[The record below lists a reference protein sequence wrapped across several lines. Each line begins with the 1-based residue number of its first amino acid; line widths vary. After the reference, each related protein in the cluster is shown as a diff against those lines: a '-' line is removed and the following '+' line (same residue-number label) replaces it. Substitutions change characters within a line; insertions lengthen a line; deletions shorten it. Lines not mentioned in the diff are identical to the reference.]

1 MKFANG
7 YALLAAVLGAGALT
21 AAAGCRPA
29 ASTADAAPAPPAGAA
44 TAEADGTAAAGSAA
58 VEQASAATGGPQSRT
73 AAKPVVSEYA
83 KNVPPVLLSAG
94 HAKLCK
100 VNVGDAFPAIE
111 LPQLSGGKATL
122 ESLAGA
128 RATIV
133 AFWTADQWMSRSALR
148 DLARA
153 GGEGVAIVGVAEGG
167 DAAAAQRTVAEAGAK
182 FPQLSD
188 PDGAALAQVGETALP
203 RVYVLDSQ
211 RRVAWFDIE
220 YSEATRREL
229 LQTLAALTQ

>member
-1 MKFANG
+1 MKFAHG
-7 YALLAAVLGAGALT
+7 YALLAAVVGAGALS
-21 AAAGCRPA
+21 AGAGCRPA
-29 ASTADAAPAPPAGAA
+29 ASTAEAAQAGA
-44 TAEADGTAAAGSAA
+44 EPGGTAGGTGAADQ
-58 VEQASAATGGPQSRT
+58 QAPGANSGPQART

-83 KNVPPVLLSAG
+83 KNVPPVLLSSG

-111 LPQLSGGKATL
+111 LPQLSGGTTTL

-128 RATIV
+128 RATVV

-153 GGEGVAIVGVAEGG
+153 GGEGVAIVGVAEGP
-167 DAAAAQRTVAEAGAK
+167 DAAAAQKTVAESGAR

-188 PDGAALAQVGETALP
+188 PDGAALAQVGESALP

-211 RRVAWFDIE
+211 RRIAWFDIE

-229 LQTLAALTQ
+229 LQTLSALTK